1 MAVLVQRP
9 QTLDFSVTKVMRF
22 LRKLTP
28 APSYL
33 FLIPMA
39 VFSMLPI
46 VYVISTAFKPLEELL
61 LFPPPFLVRRPT
73 LDNFQDLLL
82 ATNAL
87 AVPFTR
93 YLFNSIFVVLT
104 TVVQRAP
111 RSER

>member
-9 QTLDFSVTKVMRF
+9 QTVDFSVTKVMRF
-22 LRKLTP
+22 LRKQTP

-73 LDNFQDLLL
+73 L
-82 ATNAL
+82 
-87 AVPFTR
+87 
-93 YLFNSIFVVLT
+93 T
-104 TVVQRAP
+104 TSRICCSP
-111 RSER
+111 RMPWQCRSRGTCSTVSSWC